1 MVKIMKI
8 KSIQLLFALSL
19 IFTFG
24 VYAQDQNSN
33 ISEISIIQIQDRVDS
48 MTPYQLGERKTQLLA
63 EANQLENEK
72 NTSQSPAR
80 QKNITSRLK
89 EIFTELDM
97 IEKAFVLVGGIA
109 IADNLLDDDDKDTV
123 APIITLAGDNP
134 ATVEL
139 GSTYTDAGA
148 TADTGETV
156 TSSGTVDT
164 NTVGTYTINY
174 SATDAS
180 GNVGT
185 ASRSVN
191 VVDTQAPVI
200 SSSATF
206 TAAEDQTSIGTV
218 VATDPSG
225 TVTYS
230 VSGSEIQI
238 GASSGVLSFVGDAA
252 SIDFETKSTYT
263 ATVTVSDGTNS
274 GTQNITVNLTDVNES
289 PYIVTTSF
297 TVEED
302 QTFAG
307 NVNATDPE
315 GEALTYTVA
324 GSEFVIVDSNLSFAG
339 DASSVDYET
348 KSTYTATVTVS
359 DGTNSSTQNITVN
372 LTDVNESPY
381 IVTTSFTVEEDQ
393 TFAGNVN
400 ATDPEG
406 EALTYT
412 VAGSEF
418 VIVDS
423 NLSFAGDASSV
434 DYETKSTYT
443 ATVTVS
449 DGVNSRTQN
458 ITVNLTDVNES
469 PYIVTTSF
477 TVPEGQTFVG
487 NVNATDPEGEALTY
501 TVAGSEFV
509 IEDSNLSFVTAADYE
524 TKSTYTATV
533 TVSDGVNSK
542 TQDITVTVTDVTDE
556 DGTGTGTGTST
567 STGTGTGTGTSTS
580 TGTGTGTS
588 TSTSTGTGTST
599 ST

>member
-1 MVKIMKI
+1 
-8 KSIQLLFALSL
+8 
-19 IFTFG
+19 
-24 VYAQDQNSN
+24 
-33 ISEISIIQIQDRVDS
+33 
-48 MTPYQLGERKTQLLA
+48 
-63 EANQLENEK
+63 
-72 NTSQSPAR
+72 
-80 QKNITSRLK
+80 
-89 EIFTELDM
+89 
-97 IEKAFVLVGGIA
+97 
-109 IADNLLDDDDKDTV
+109 
-123 APIITLAGDNP
+123 
-134 ATVEL
+134 
-139 GSTYTDAGA
+139 
-148 TADTGETV
+148 
-156 TSSGTVDT
+156 
-164 NTVGTYTINY
+164 
-174 SATDAS
+174 
-180 GNVGT
+180 
-185 ASRSVN
+185 
-191 VVDTQAPVI
+191 
-200 SSSATF
+200 
-206 TAAEDQTSIGTV
+206 
-218 VATDPSG
+218 
-225 TVTYS
+225 
-230 VSGSEIQI
+230 
-238 GASSGVLSFVGDAA
+238 
-252 SIDFETKSTYT
+252 
-263 ATVTVSDGTNS
+263 VSDGTNS
-274 GTQNITVNLTDVNES
+274 G
-289 PYIVTTSF
+289 
-297 TVEED
+297 
-302 QTFAG
+302 
-307 NVNATDPE
+307 
-315 GEALTYTVA
+315 
-324 GSEFVIVDSNLSFAG
+324 
-339 DASSVDYET
+339 
-348 KSTYTATVTVS
+348 
-359 DGTNSSTQNITVN
+359 TQNITVN

>member
-1 MVKIMKI
+1 MKI
-8 KSIQLLFALSL
+8 NSIQYIFSLTLILAL
-19 IFTFG
+19 G
-24 VYAQDQNSN
+24 AYAQDEDTNMSQ
-33 ISEISIIQIQDRVDS
+33 ISMVQMQDSVDS
-48 MTPYQLGERKTQLLA
+48 MTPSQLGERRNQLLA
-63 EANQLENEK
+63 EADQLQMEK

-80 QKNITSRLK
+80 QKNISSRLK
-89 EIFTELDM
+89 EIFAELGM
-97 IEKAFVLVGGIA
+97 IEKALVVVGGIA
-109 IADNLLDDDDKDTV
+109 IADNLLSDDDKDSV
-123 APIITLAGDNP
+123 APIITVLGDNP

-139 GSTYTDAGA
+139 GTSYTDAGA

-164 NTVGTYTINY
+164 STVGTYTINY
-174 SATDAS
+174 SATDAW

-185 ASRSVN
+185 ASRTVN
-191 VVDTQAPVI
+191 VVDTLAPVI

-225 TVTYS
+225 TVIYS
-230 VSGSEIQI
+230 VSGSEMQI
-238 GASSGVLSFVGDAA
+238 GASSGVLSFTGDAA

-315 GEALTYTVA
+315 GDALTYTVA

-339 DASSVDYET
+339 DA
-348 KSTYTATVTVS
+348 A
-359 DGTNSSTQNITVN
+359 
-372 LTDVNESPY
+372 
-381 IVTTSFTVEEDQ
+381 
-393 TFAGNVN
+393 
-400 ATDPEG
+400 
-406 EALTYT
+406 
-412 VAGSEF
+412 
-418 VIVDS
+418 
-423 NLSFAGDASSV
+423 SV

-449 DGVNSRTQN
+449 DGVNSRTQD
-458 ITVNLTDVNES
+458 ITINLTDVNES

-487 NVNATDPEGEALTY
+487 NVNATDPEGDALTY

-509 IEDSNLSFVTAADYE
+509 IVDSNLSFVTAADYE

-533 TVSDGVNSK
+533 TVSDGVNSR

-556 DGTGTGTGTST
+556 DGTGTGTSTSTGTGTST

-580 TGTGTGTS
+580 TGTGTS
-588 TSTSTGTGTST
+588 TSTST
-599 ST
+599 